1 MSVITASAKLLEPV
15 LQLAQHYRLEPS
27 QIFNS
32 AALSHADFTKP
43 GARFPATHFNDVLH
57 TLAEAA
63 DNPRIA
69 LNLGEATQPR
79 ILGSIGFMMSTA
91 PTLGKAYQTLI
102 DYLPLLFEGA
112 VLQMEQT
119 VEGTLLTLELNEPNL
134 QPIEYFLACLVNW
147 PRWLTGQ
154 QIPASVVYLSF
165 PEPENIQTYQRF
177 FAAEV
182 QFDAPR
188 NQLLLAS
195 DYLTLSCIDANPEMH
210 QLHREFADSLLSK
223 SNQQSALVAQTR
235 NLIRRQLSEGG
246 GTVRRE
252 QIADTLGLSLR
263 TLQRKLGVL
272 GTNFQ
277 DVYDHTR
284 REVGLQLIQRGQ
296 LSFGEIAF
304 QLGFS
309 NQSAFQKAF
318 KRWMGVAPS
327 AYRQQIKPVVFSD
340 PVTLPD
346 LKQPSNAWLAGD
358 NATQLIEQK
367 IGSLNSFSLELLEC
381 AALLCSK
388 TSSDI
393 SSNKSTH
400 VSSESGH
407 QFDLTELSLVTDNPV
422 ARVAIHLWSA
432 EESGLIATAIKKSS
446 VTVTAINHDIK
457 DDQAGYFF
465 TDTAVLN
472 ALNQRMSDAEKT
484 QRHTLIGLAMLR
496 TLPLKTLPLKT
507 LAHPLSVSK
516 APLVQTTIAQPT
528 LIHTI
533 LTQPTLAEITPALFH
548 LNLALSLADAEEASS
563 LLASINLSIHSYLKT
578 NLHLLNMM
586 AADQAE
592 QQHDY
597 QSADVFLTEA
607 GRHLND
613 SELSLKTDLLLHR
626 VRVLLFE
633 GDIETA
639 DQCLQQLVTFDMS
652 IQDAINTALM
662 KARVYQQRGMYAQS
676 LDCLLDSWATLD
688 QPLPDD
694 ETKQLSQLLVQLTD
708 ISKDF
713 TAISLVN
720 MAEMTDSEHLLRLR
734 LLEQISLIARQQ
746 SQPLL
751 AACAIGR
758 MTELSLQNGL
768 SPLTA
773 FAFVSYAWVSSWF
786 SADYA
791 LARTFSAQGM
801 QLACQLD
808 GITHTDN
815 LSAKTPQGDSAI
827 SATLLQSSQV
837 QHWFAPLDSAVKQ
850 LVQVDKLATEHSQ
863 WLIQSECRLLK
874 HQLLFLSPTPL
885 GEQLLLCR
893 EDHQQMLEQT
903 PFHAERLQDST
914 LILLEQLR
922 GEHLFPTQVNY
933 SNGWQAVS
941 TIIGALLLDQQPI
954 WPELYLWEALLEN
967 ELAGYFC
974 VSEALFC
981 TAMMRLIHA
990 QQQHVIGR
998 FRRIEIDQ
1006 IESRMELWAHHCPDN
1021 FKGQLVLLQAEKSR
1035 LLEHEQ
1041 RAIKSTYQ
1049 APDLLFEE
1057 AIQLAEKNDF
1067 GYHKAL
1073 CYERYSD
1080 YLVTKKQLSLAR
1092 FCLNEAC
1099 SLYQHWGASAK
1110 VKQLEHRQV
1119 LLAK

>member
-1 MSVITASAKLLEPV
+1 MSVITASAKLLEPA
-15 LQLAQHYRLEPS
+15 LQLAQHYRLDPA
-27 QIFNS
+27 QILNS

-43 GARFPATHFNDVLH
+43 GARFPATHFKDVLH
-57 TLAEAA
+57 TLAVAA
-63 DNPRIA
+63 GNPRIA

-102 DYLPLLFEGA
+102 DYLPLLLEGA

-154 QIPASVVYLSF
+154 QIPTRVVYLSF

-182 QFDAPR
+182 QFDAPH

-195 DYLTLSCIDANPEMH
+195 DYLALNCIDANPEMH

-223 SNQQSALVAQTR
+223 SNQQSALMAQTR
-235 NLIRRQLSEGG
+235 NLIRRQLNEGG

-263 TLQRKLGVL
+263 TLQRKLGAL
-272 GTNFQ
+272 STSFQ

-327 AYRQQIKPVVFSD
+327 AYRQQINPVIFSD
-340 PVTLPD
+340 PIVLPD
-346 LKQPSNAWLAGD
+346 LKKLGNAWLAED

-367 IGSLNSFSLELLEC
+367 IASLNSFSLELLEC
-381 AALLCSK
+381 AALLCSDISSK
-388 TSSDI
+388 ISSDI
-393 SSNKSTH
+393 SSKTSTH
-400 VSSESGH
+400 VSPQSGNH
-407 QFDLTELSLVTDNPV
+407 FYLAELGVVTDNPV
-422 ARVAIHLWSA
+422 ARVAIHLWAA
-432 EESGLIATAIKKSS
+432 EQAGLIATPSKESS
-446 VTVTAINHDIK
+446 VNVIDIK
-457 DDQAGYFF
+457 HETKDHQAGYCF
-465 TDTAVLN
+465 THTAVYD
-472 ALNQRMSDAEKT
+472 ALHQRMSDAEKT
-484 QRHTLIGLAMLR
+484 QRHTLIGLAKLKV
-496 TLPLKTLPLKT
+496 LPLKV
-507 LAHPLSVSK
+507 LAHPVLTSPAAK
-516 APLVQTTIAQPT
+516 VQTTKVQTALDQIA
-528 LIHTI
+528 
-533 LTQPTLAEITPALFH
+533 PALFH
-548 LNLALSLADAEEASS
+548 LNLALSLAEAERMPP
-563 LLASINLSIHSYLKT
+563 LLASINLSVHSYLNT
-578 NLHLLNMM
+578 NLHVLNMT
-586 AADQAE
+586 AANQAE

-597 QSADVFLTEA
+597 QSADAFLTEA

-613 SELSLKTDLLLHR
+613 SELSLKTDILLHR
-626 VRVLLFE
+626 VRVLFFE

-639 DQCLQQLVTFDMS
+639 ERCLQQLSTLESTFNMS
-652 IQDAINTALM
+652 IQDAISTALM
-662 KARVYQQRGMYAQS
+662 TARVYQQQGMYTQS

-688 QPLPDD
+688 KPLPDNERD
-694 ETKQLSQLLVQLTD
+694 QLSQLLVQLTN
-708 ISKDF
+708 ISEHF

-720 MAEMTDSEHLLRLR
+720 MAEMTDPEHLLRLR

-758 MTELSLQNGL
+758 MTELSLQHGR

-773 FAFVSYAWVSSWF
+773 FAFVSYAWVASWF
-786 SADYA
+786 SADSA
-791 LARTFSAQGM
+791 LAQTFSAQGM
-801 QLACQLD
+801 QLASQFG
-808 GITHTDN
+808 GITHVDN
-815 LSAKTPQGDSAI
+815 LSDKAQQGDSAI
-827 SATLLQSSQV
+827 RAVLLQSSQV
-837 QHWFAPLDSAVKQ
+837 QHWFAPLVSSIKQ
-850 LVQVDKLATEHSQ
+850 LEQVDQCATEHSQ
-863 WLIQSECRLLK
+863 WLIQIECRLLK
-874 HQLLFLSPTPL
+874 CQLLFFSTASLNQ
-885 GEQLLLCR
+885 QLLRCR
-893 EDHQQMLEQT
+893 EDYQQMLKQA
-903 PFHAERLQDST
+903 PFHAERLQGST

-922 GEHLFPTQVNY
+922 GEHVFPTTVDY

-941 TIIGALLLDQQPI
+941 TIIGALLLDQQAI
-954 WPELYLWEALLEN
+954 WPELYSWEVLLEN

-981 TAMMRLIHA
+981 TAMMRLIQA
-990 QQQHVIGR
+990 QQQHAIGR
-998 FRRIEIDQ
+998 LRRIEIDK
-1006 IESRMELWAHHCPDN
+1006 IESRMELWARHCPDN

-1035 LLEHEQ
+1035 LLEYEQ
-1041 RAIKSTYQ
+1041 RAINSTYQ
-1049 APDLLFEE
+1049 APALLFEQ
-1057 AIQLAEKNDF
+1057 AIQLAKAHSF
-1067 GYHKAL
+1067 GYHAAL

-1080 YLVTKKQLSLAR
+1080 YLQTKEQLCLAR
-1092 FCLNEAC
+1092 FCLTEA
-1099 SLYQHWGASAK
+1099 SHLYQQWGASAK
-1110 VKQLEHRQV
+1110 VKQLEKKLI
-1119 LLAK
+1119 LLTT